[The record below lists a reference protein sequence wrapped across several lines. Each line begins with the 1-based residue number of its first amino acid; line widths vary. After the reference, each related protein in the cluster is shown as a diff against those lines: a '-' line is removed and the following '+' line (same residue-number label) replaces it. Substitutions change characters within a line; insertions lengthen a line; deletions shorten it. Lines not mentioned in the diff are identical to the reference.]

1 MEAAL
6 PERRSVVASGKTVE
20 DAIKNGLTMLGVRRE
35 QVDIEVISEG
45 SRGVLG
51 IGAEHARVRL
61 VVAPPVAPAPPP
73 VSLAP
78 VAEPRPEAGKQAPKT
93 AIPPEGHKPA
103 QEQQPR
109 PAPEVRKPARRRS
122 RSRSGT
128 KPAPEALPQ
137 GSEGPPSDIDEVAK
151 EVLGELMQTMGIP
164 ATIDVQSVPELSDE
178 GEPAT
183 MVLNLTGEDLGIL
196 IGRRGETLGALQY
209 LLRLM
214 VSHRTKH
221 WTNLVVDVESY
232 RVRRLHALESLAKR
246 VAEDVVRTGRS
257 QAMEPMPAD
266 ERRLVHI
273 ALRNHPKVITQSVGE
288 GERRK
293 VTVVPRR

>member
-1 MEAAL
+1 MEGQL
-6 PERRSVVASGKTVE
+6 SDTE
-20 DAIKNGLTMLGVRRE
+20 
-35 QVDIEVISEG
+35 EV
-45 SRGVLG
+45 SR
-51 IGAEHARVRL
+51 
-61 VVAPPVAPAPPP
+61 
-73 VSLAP
+73 
-78 VAEPRPEAGKQAPKT
+78 Q
-93 AIPPEGHKPA
+93 
-103 QEQQPR
+103 
-109 PAPEVRKPARRRS
+109 
-122 RSRSGT
+122 
-128 KPAPEALPQ
+128 
-137 GSEGPPSDIDEVAK
+137 
-151 EVLGELMQTMGIP
+151 VLGELLQMMGIP

-178 GEPAT
+178 GQPAT
-183 MVLNLTGEDLGIL
+183 MVLDLTGEDLGIL

-257 QAMEPMPAD
+257 QVMEPMPAD

>member
-1 MEAAL
+1 MEAAQ

-20 DAIKNGLTMLGVRRE
+20 DAIKNGLAMLGLRRE

-61 VVAPPVAPAPPP
+61 MVAAPPAPAPPAMGP
-73 VSLAP
+73 AVLTVP
-78 VAEPRPEAGKQAPKT
+78 AEPKPEPAKPALPPAT
-93 AIPPEGHKPA
+93 PPEGSKPP
-103 QEQQPR
+103 QEAR
-109 PAPEVRKPARRRS
+109 RPARRRN
-122 RSRSGT
+122 RARPAA
-128 KPAPEALPQ
+128 KPASEAAAQ
-137 GSEGPPSDIDEVAK
+137 EAEGEPSDSAEAARQ
-151 EVLGELMQTMGIP
+151 VLDELMQKMGIP
-164 ATIDVQSVPELSDE
+164 AGVEVQSVPELSDE

-183 MVLNLTGEDLGIL
+183 LVLNLTGDDLGIL

-221 WTNLVVDVESY
+221 WSNLVVDVEGY
-232 RVRRLHALESLAKR
+232 RVRRLHALGSLSNR
-246 VAEDVVRTGRS
+246 VADEVARTGRS
-257 QAMEPMPAD
+257 QAMEPMPPD
-266 ERRLVHI
+266 ERRLVHM
-273 ALRNHPKVITQSVGE
+273 ALRSHPKVTTQSVGE

-293 VTVVPRR
+293 VTVIPRR

>member
-1 MEAAL
+1 VEAAL

-20 DAIKNGLTMLGVRRE
+20 DAIKNGLIMLGVRRE

-61 VVAPPVAPAPPP
+61 VVATPVAPPP
-73 VSLAP
+73 VSSPTPYVELK
-78 VAEPRPEAGKQAPKT
+78 PEAVRLSPPPP
-93 AIPPEGHKPA
+93 IPPERQKPA
-103 QEQQPR
+103 QEVPA
-109 PAPEVRKPARRRS
+109 PAPEVHRPARRRRS
-122 RSRSGT
+122 RSRSEAKLPSEAQT
-128 KPAPEALPQ
+128 PEM
-137 GSEGPPSDIDEVAK
+137 EGQPSDTEEVSRQ
-151 EVLGELMQTMGIP
+151 VLGELMQMMGIP

-178 GEPAT
+178 GQPAT
-183 MVLNLTGEDLGIL
+183 MVLDLTGEDLGIL

-232 RVRRLHALESLAKR
+232 RVRRLHALESLAMR
-246 VAEDVVRTGRS
+246 VAEDAVRTGRS

-273 ALRNHPKVITQSVGE
+273 ALRNHPKVVTQSVGE